1 MSDEM
6 HAVRSLRRRRLRVL
20 ARSRRPRILGWV
32 MLLAGGSACAAVAL
46 FLLAPLPL
54 PDPLLILGNRPEPT
68 RFYDRTGR
76 LLTEAGSPH
85 AAESRWYAPAAR
97 PEEDCVLA
105 AFLSARDLAPA
116 DWSSLDFASSLRA
129 MADALLGRRDLAGET
144 AAELLEIN
152 GSGRS
157 AFGVPRLAG
166 ALAARYDRRRLAEW
180 LINVRL
186 YGNDTVGV
194 DDAALTYFHSHAG
207 ELSAGQCAAL
217 EALAGDSSLAQDPA
231 AWKNARNAILNRM
244 LNFGYLEKETWRKA
258 SAEAPAPAVP
268 VSGESA
274 TGNKLPFL
282 DAFLRRAVTRLGDR
296 YPSAELPRAGLR
308 VFTTLDLDFELQALC
323 TAQNLI
329 SQPSISTEPVPTLEG
344 KPCDMAALLGPA
356 AGGSP
361 PEDAALAV
369 MDPESGEVLAYF
381 DSARS
386 EEPAARGGIGTA
398 ILPFVFL
405 SAFTRGFTPSSML
418 LDIPR
423 TGAMTNPDGEYLGP
437 ISARTALQKRRLAA
451 ADGMAENVGGDH
463 IARTFDLLNLG
474 GDGEV
479 GFEFAQSLGQSVELL
494 SLTQTYG
501 LLASSG
507 LEVGDPHSTDPPL
520 ILRVEKT
527 GGGTVG
533 NYADRQTHRIFGS
546 DLAFLLQDIL
556 SDESGRTDL
565 TAPALAGSRSSL
577 GAMLGEDPAGQGA
590 WAFAFT
596 PKFVIGVRGKGNLS
610 ESQSSWILAQ
620 AVAGWIL
627 RSLPE
632 QHWAQP
638 TGIVREDICV
648 PSGLLPSRYCPEVS
662 SEIFLAGTE
671 PAQVDTFYRP
681 VAVNRETGRLA
692 TLWTPLALVDE
703 DVFFILT
710 GEARVWAE
718 QSGFPVPPET
728 YDTLPDSF
736 PYYDDLHIS
745 NPTALEILRGMV
757 ILRGAA
763 AVSGMSRYAIQAGPG
778 LYPGT
783 WYTLAAGAGP
793 VSEGDLTRWDTSGL
807 DGVWSIQL
815 TAVYPDGKIVTV
827 AIPVTLDN
835 TPPAIRWIEPAA
847 PKRLSVAKGGML
859 ILQVDATDNL
869 GLAEVDFLIDGTLRT
884 RLERGPFSV
893 RWSGLAAGRH
903 TVKICALDQAGN
915 ESCTVDMQVEA
926 D

>member
-1 MSDEM
+1 
-6 HAVRSLRRRRLRVL
+6 
-20 ARSRRPRILGWV
+20 
-32 MLLAGGSACAAVAL
+32 MLLSAGSVCGAIAV
-46 FLLAPLPL
+46 FLLAPLSF
-54 PDPLLILGNRPEPT
+54 PDPLLILGSRPEPT

-85 AAESRWYAPAAR
+85 TAESRWYVPAAQ
-97 PEEDCVLA
+97 PKEDCVLA

-116 DWSSLDFASSLRA
+116 DWSSPDFASPLPA
-129 MADALLGRRDLAGET
+129 MGDALLGRRDLAGET
-144 AAELLEIN
+144 AAELLAIN
-152 GSGRS
+152 GAARS
-157 AFGVPRLAG
+157 SFGLSRLAG
-166 ALAARYDRRRLAEW
+166 ALAARYDRRRMAEW

-194 DDAALTYFHSHAG
+194 DDAALTYFQSHAG

-217 EALAGDSSLAQDPA
+217 EALAGDSSLAKDPA
-231 AWKNARNAILNRM
+231 AWKNSRNAILNRM
-244 LNFGYLEKETWRKA
+244 LNFGYLDKEAWRKA
-258 SAEAPAPAVP
+258 SAEALAPNLP
-268 VSGESA
+268 GSGESA
-274 TGNKLPFL
+274 TGTKLPFL
-282 DAFLRRAVTRLGDR
+282 DAFLRRAVSRLGDR

-329 SQPSISTEPVPTLEG
+329 SQPSPSTGPVPTLEG
-344 KPCDMAALLGPA
+344 KPCEMAALLGPA
-356 AGGSP
+356 TGRLL

-381 DSARS
+381 DSARG

-398 ILPFVFL
+398 ILPFIFL

-423 TGAMTNPDGEYLGP
+423 TDAMANPDGEYLGP
-437 ISARTALQKRRLAA
+437 ISARTTLQKRRLAA

-463 IARTFDLLNLG
+463 IARTFSLLNLAG
-474 GDGEV
+474 AGEA
-479 GFEFAQSLGQSVELL
+479 GFDFVQSLAQSVDLL
-494 SLTQTYG
+494 SLTQAYG
-501 LLASSG
+501 LLAGSG

-520 ILRVEKT
+520 ILRVEKN
-527 GGGTVG
+527 GGGTAG
-533 NYADRQTHRIFGS
+533 NYADRQTRRIFGS
-546 DLAFLLQDIL
+546 DLAYLLQDVL

-565 TAPALAGSRSSL
+565 TMPALAGSRSAL
-577 GAMLGEDPAGQGA
+577 GAMLGEDPAGEGT

-610 ESQSSWILAQ
+610 EPQSSWLLAQ

-638 TGIVREDICV
+638 PGIVREDVCL
-648 PSGLLPSRYCPEVS
+648 PSGLLPSRYCPEVT

-671 PAQVDTFYRP
+671 PAQADAYYRP

-718 QSGFPVPPET
+718 KSGFPVPPET

-757 ILRGAA
+757 TLRGTA

-778 LYPGT
+778 LYPEI

-793 VSEGDLTRWDTSGL
+793 VSEGDLARWDTSGL

-815 TAVYPDGKIVTV
+815 TAVYPDGKILTV

-835 TPPAIRWIEPAA
+835 TPPAIRWIEPAT
-847 PKRLSVAKGGML
+847 PRRLSVAKGEAL
-859 ILQVDATDNL
+859 ILQVDVTDNL
-869 GLAEVDFLIDGTLRT
+869 GLAEVDFYIDGSLRT

-893 RWSGLAAGRH
+893 RWSGLPVGRH
-903 TVKICALDQAGN
+903 TVKICALDHAGN
-915 ESCTVDMQVEA
+915 ESCTVDMEA
-926 D
+926 EAG